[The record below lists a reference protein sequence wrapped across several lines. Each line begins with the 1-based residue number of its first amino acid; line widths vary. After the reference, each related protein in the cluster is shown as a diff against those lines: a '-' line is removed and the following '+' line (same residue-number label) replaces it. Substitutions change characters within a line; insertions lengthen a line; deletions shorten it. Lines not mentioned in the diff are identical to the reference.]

1 MPHSGNLQG
10 DLISS
15 DLIIDPKYY
24 VYEGLNILVGN
35 QENSKIN
42 QEYDMEFILKQLKKV
57 DMSLMK
63 KLLE

>member
-1 MPHSGNLQG
+1 MDSNGM
-10 DLISS
+10 
-15 DLIIDPKYY
+15 
-24 VYEGLNILVGN
+24 VYLVGN

-42 QEYDMEFILKQLKKV
+42 QKYDMEFILKQLKKV